1 MNNITIIGFT
11 VMGLLFIYGL
21 FCIFIGKP
29 QSLSKHKRNVN
40 SISQILSTLGVI
52 GTFAGITIG
61 LRAFN
66 VNDINASIPFLLD
79 GLKTAFYTSLA
90 GMISSLILRWLIDYK
105 SDKADKGLSDMQ
117 TAQVEICKSIQQ
129 MRDAIISA
137 ADTSKSATEDLSN
150 TVTTEIKKIAATQ
163 SEFSAQMIDAVLK
176 IQNDAHGISE
186 LDGVS
191 EILKTLQTNSNNLIL
206 SAQGQNAAL
215 RSIGETHAL
224 VLQNVVNVAENT
236 KETNLRVGEI
246 LDISGTTSTTIDE
259 GVEQIKS
266 LKDALHGEV
275 IEIEDAI
282 GATNKL
288 LAEKFDEFSEL
299 LKKSNTE
306 ALVEVMKG
314 VSDEFSRTMK
324 SLIEK
329 LVQENFEQ
337 LNKSVEQLNVWQQ
350 ENKAMIQSLI
360 SQYKQM
366 AQDFDGTSTTLTQ
379 VSEDTQRLISR
390 GGTLSQLVETLRSVM
405 IDDTKF
411 SQITHNLTDTVALT
425 KHNMQSFDDTTSRL
439 NEWIRKQRDFNE
451 GVRILIA
458 KLDELNKIRDYGEQF
473 WGDTKRHMEEGIGI
487 IRQGTKMLDNELS
500 TRDQTFYNRL
510 TATFEE
516 LDSCISAMVEH
527 YKNQ

>member
-275 IEIEDAI
+275 IEIEM
-282 GATNKL
+282 L
-288 LAEKFDEFSEL
+288 LA
-299 LKKSNTE
+299 
-306 ALVEVMKG
+306 
-314 VSDEFSRTMK
+314 R
-324 SLIEK
+324 
-329 LVQENFEQ
+329 Q
-337 LNKSVEQLNVWQQ
+337 
-350 ENKAMIQSLI
+350 
-360 SQYKQM
+360 
-366 AQDFDGTSTTLTQ
+366 TSCL
-379 VSEDTQRLISR
+379 QR
-390 GGTLSQLVETLRSVM
+390 
-405 IDDTKF
+405 
-411 SQITHNLTDTVALT
+411 NLTSFPSCLKRATP
-425 KHNMQSFDDTTSRL
+425 KHLLRL
-439 NEWIRKQRDFNE
+439 
-451 GVRILIA
+451 
-458 KLDELNKIRDYGEQF
+458 
-473 WGDTKRHMEEGIGI
+473 
-487 IRQGTKMLDNELS
+487 
-500 TRDQTFYNRL
+500 
-510 TATFEE
+510 
-516 LDSCISAMVEH
+516 
-527 YKNQ
+527 